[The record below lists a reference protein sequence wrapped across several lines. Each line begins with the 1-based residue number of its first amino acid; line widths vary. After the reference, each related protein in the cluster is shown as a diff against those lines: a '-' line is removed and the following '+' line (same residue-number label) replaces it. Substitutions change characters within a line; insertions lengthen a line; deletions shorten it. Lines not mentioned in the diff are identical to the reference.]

1 MKFDEW
7 VEYGMEHGFASYTF
21 DWVQSGPQ
29 LSDSELEQLEN
40 GDEIV
45 IPCLR
50 IYRNEP

>member
-7 VEYGMEHGFASYTF
+7 IEYGIEKGFASYVF

-29 LSDSELEQLEN
+29 LSDQELKELEN
-40 GDEIV
+40 GDDIE

-50 IYRNEP
+50 IYRSQP